1 MHDKEQSFQLIQPA
15 APWLLDVLLNEQEER
30 IESLDIAAIPEIKL
44 TVGIPACKWFN
55 CSVLALSSLYR

>member
-44 TVGIPACKWFN
+44 TVGIPACS
-55 CSVLALSSLYR
+55 CVE